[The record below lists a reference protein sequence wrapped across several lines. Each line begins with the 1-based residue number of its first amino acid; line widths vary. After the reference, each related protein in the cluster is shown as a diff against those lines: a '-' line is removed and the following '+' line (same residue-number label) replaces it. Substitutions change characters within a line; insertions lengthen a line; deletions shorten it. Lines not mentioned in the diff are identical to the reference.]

1 MYLYY
6 YNELLRVSLH
16 IISRGELIFFLMF
29 LIFIDR
35 HVIFFFFLTG
45 ETQLIKN
52 ES

>member
-6 YNELLRVSLH
+6 YNELLRVSLQ
-16 IISRGELIFFLMF
+16 IISRGELFFFLMF

-35 HVIFFFFLTG
+35 HVIFFFLTG